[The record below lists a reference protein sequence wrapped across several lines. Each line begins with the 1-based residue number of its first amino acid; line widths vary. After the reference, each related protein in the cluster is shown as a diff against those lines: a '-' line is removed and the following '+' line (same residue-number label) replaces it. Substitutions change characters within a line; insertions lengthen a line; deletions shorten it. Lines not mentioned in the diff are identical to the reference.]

1 MEPGIQTS
9 ENRRSRRKVEQLA
22 RKSTIRIAS
31 LNMNGF
37 GTLQPDH
44 DNNKWGRMSRLLN
57 EHRIGVLLLQETH
70 MSAERLGSI
79 QKLYKRNLEI
89 FSSAHPSQPSQ
100 REGVAIILNKRL
112 VNAEGASVKTIV
124 QGRAL
129 QVTLKCKG
137 EDRINILCVYAPTS
151 EGVEERKRFF
161 DQVKDYYTTHR
172 NVPKPDLM
180 AGDFNNVEDAIDRL
194 PISDPPDASVCN
206 LDQLKNA
213 LGLML
218 VDGWRETHPTA
229 RGYTFHRGTGDD
241 AVLSCLDRIYVRD
254 PLYRLAR
261 DWKID
266 ESGIKSDHLMVSVQ
280 LTTLNAPAAGRGR
293 PVFPLSIIRD
303 KTLTK
308 AIKERGML
316 AARTLS
322 ALENGTLTRTEEVN
336 PQWVLAKLKT
346 DWMCMARDREKEVI
360 PKLLAEI

>member
-1 MEPGIQTS
+1 MELGPQTS
-9 ENRRSRRKVEQLA
+9 ENRRSRRKAEQLA
-22 RKSTIRIAS
+22 RKASIRVAS

-44 DNNKWGRMSRLLN
+44 DNNKWGRMSRLLSDN
-57 EHRIGVLLLQETH
+57 RIGVLLLQETH
-70 MSAERLGSI
+70 LTAERLGSI
-79 QKLYKRNLEI
+79 QQLYKRNLEI
-89 FSSAHPSQPSQ
+89 FSSPHPTQPSQ
-100 REGVAIILNKRL
+100 REGVAVILNKRL
-112 VNAEGASVKTIV
+112 VSSEGASSLTIV

-137 EDRINILCVYAPTS
+137 EDRIHILCVYTPTS

-161 DQVKDYYTTHR
+161 DQVKEYYSVHH

-194 PISDPPDASVCN
+194 PICDPPDASVCH

-229 RGYTFHRGTGDD
+229 RGYTFHRGTGDG
-241 AVLSCLDRIYVRD
+241 AVLSRLDRIYVRD

-261 DWKID
+261 DWRID

-303 KTLTK
+303 KALTK
-308 AIKERGML
+308 AMKERGL
-316 AARTLS
+316 SAVQTLS
-322 ALENGTLTRTEEVN
+322 ALENRVLTRTEEVN
-336 PQWVLAKLKT
+336 PQWVLAKLKS
-346 DWMCMARDREKEVI
+346 DWIKMARDREKEVI